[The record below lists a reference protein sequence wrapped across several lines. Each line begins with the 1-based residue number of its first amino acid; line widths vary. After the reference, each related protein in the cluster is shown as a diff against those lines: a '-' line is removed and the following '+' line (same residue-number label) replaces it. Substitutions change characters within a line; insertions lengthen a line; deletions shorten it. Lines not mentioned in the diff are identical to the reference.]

1 MPLSVL
7 AHECTCVTRFVCVA
21 GHYLHANGEPAGAGA
36 SGGMLGTSAI
46 LHREDGFSVLQVPED
61 KVQMIGRAVNMR
73 QALQRYLNVLALP
86 DVRFVLGETSY
97 NNEFVLSMLREAA
110 AMCSDDMPDRKTWQD
125 MLRKSQVL
133 SLVTDITVK
142 MKQRLSDKSVRE
154 LSAAELEVSGKVFDT
169 AHEMLQ
175 AAIRGNGD
183 NGSYLALKRAQAD
196 DMSLMQLM
204 QEQLLVRSCSTSAA
218 ETVLCMLRDNEK
230 VVRNLED
237 TEKLFFLQHVTDN
250 ERMKATFIRMAA
262 ALAAVRL
269 GVGAGGDSRTKGI
282 PENQSLVIEH
292 WFKGR
297 RDLLV
302 RTQMSDR
309 GGLEVVLPRV
319 SKPVDLEALADPTNP
334 YHHMLDYYEACLE
347 LYAAVCASQSTEG
360 RNMVGGRHGGWMS
373 YECLL
378 SGQTNH
384 KLPVALR
391 IRFVTT
397 LGLCVDISC
406 VRRGIGLRWQQVM
419 SGMIA
424 TGLYG

>member
-1 MPLSVL
+1 
-7 AHECTCVTRFVCVA
+7 
-21 GHYLHANGEPAGAGA
+21 
-36 SGGMLGTSAI
+36 MLGTSAI

-154 LSAAELEVSGKVFDT
+154 LSAAELEVSGQVFDT

-175 AAIRGNGD
+175 VAIRGNGD

-262 ALAAVRL
+262 ALAAVRP
-269 GVGAGGDSRTKGI
+269 GVGASGDSRTKGI

-319 SKPVDLEALADPTNP
+319 SKPVDLEALADPSNP

-378 SGQTNH
+378 SGQTNN

-406 VRRGIGLRWQQVM
+406 VRRSIGLRWQQVM

-424 TGLYG
+424 TGL

>member
-1 MPLSVL
+1 
-7 AHECTCVTRFVCVA
+7 
-21 GHYLHANGEPAGAGA
+21 
-36 SGGMLGTSAI
+36 MLGTSAI

-154 LSAAELEVSGKVFDT
+154 LSAAELEVSGQVFDT

-175 AAIRGNGD
+175 VAIRGNGD

-262 ALAAVRL
+262 ALAAVRP
-269 GVGAGGDSRTKGI
+269 GVGASGDSRTKGI

-378 SGQTNH
+378 SGQTNN